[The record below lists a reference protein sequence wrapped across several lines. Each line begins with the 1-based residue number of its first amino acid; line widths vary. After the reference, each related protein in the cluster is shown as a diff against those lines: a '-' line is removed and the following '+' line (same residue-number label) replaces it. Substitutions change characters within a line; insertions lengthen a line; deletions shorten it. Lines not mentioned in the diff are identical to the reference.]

1 MNGQLTFAAM
11 LPEHVLLLG
20 IVLLLGVEIVGKWSR
35 AALVLAV
42 AAVAAAAG
50 VAAAMY
56 ANGFVGAPFP
66 GQFSVTPPMML
77 AKAIVLALALPVL
90 LLSRDEF
97 DGGEF
102 PALLLSSLYGVCL
115 LISADSFLIMFLGLE
130 LMSLPVYALIVLAY
144 RRPESAEAA
153 LKYLVL
159 GGTATAMFLM
169 GVSLLYGGSGSLEIS
184 TFATALGAPDLMS
197 RAAVVL
203 ILLAFF
209 LKAAIV
215 PFHAWAPDAYEGA
228 SVTVTAYMATI
239 VKAGVLL
246 AVVRLFAAAP
256 VVSPVVELLAIFPLI
271 SIVWGNLTAM
281 RQPSFRRMIA
291 YSSIA
296 HAGYLF
302 YALLGDGAGRFQA
315 VTFYVLAY
323 GILNVLAFA
332 ALPAADDDMQ
342 RDRLDNLKGLWH
354 RNPFAASVIGVAML
368 SLAGIPPFPGF
379 VAKFLIFKNVLAAGY
394 TTYAVIGLVGSYLG
408 IYFYLR
414 VIQLMFMSAD
424 AASEQQSDPHAY
436 RDRPAG
442 AFARGASLLC
452 LAATLLLAIFPGWM
466 LDRL

>member
-1 MNGQLTFAAM
+1 MNSQLTLMAM
-11 LPEHVLLLG
+11 LPEHLLLVG
-20 IVLLLGVEIVGKWSR
+20 IVLMLGVEIAGRWSR
-35 AALVLAV
+35 AALLLAV
-42 AAVAAAAG
+42 AVVAAAAG
-50 VAAAMY
+50 SAVWLY
-56 ANGFVGAPFP
+56 ANGFSGAPFV
-66 GQFSVTPPMML
+66 GQFSVAPATLL
-77 AKAIVLALALPVL
+77 AKAVVLMLAIPVL
-90 LLSRDEF
+90 LLSRDDF
-97 DGGEF
+97 HGGEF

-115 LISADSFLIMFLGLE
+115 LISADSYLIMFLGLE
-130 LMSLPVYALIVLAY
+130 LMSLPVYALILLAY

-169 GVSLLYGGSGSLEIS
+169 GVSLLYGASGSLEIS
-184 TFATALGAPDLMS
+184 TFATALGATDLMS

-203 ILLAFF
+203 VLLAFF

-246 AVVRLFAAAP
+246 AIVRLFAAAP
-256 VVSPVVELLAIFPLI
+256 VVSPVSELLAIFPLV
-271 SIVWGNLTAM
+271 SIVWGNLAAM
-281 RQPSFRRMIA
+281 RQRSFRRMIA

-302 YALLGDGAGRFQA
+302 YALLGDGAGRLQA

-332 ALPAADDDMQ
+332 ALPADDNDED
-342 RDRLDNLKGLWH
+342 RDQLERIRGLYH
-354 RNPFAASVIGVAML
+354 RNPFAAIVIGIAML

-394 TTYAVIGLVGSYLG
+394 TTYAVLGLIGSYVG

-414 VIQLMFMSAD
+414 VIQIMFMSQETSTVRLEATTVVV
-424 AASEQQSDPHAY
+424 SRTTRAY
-436 RDRPAG
+436 AHS
-442 AFARGASLLC
+442 ASLIC
-452 LAATLLLAIFPGWM
+452 LAATLLLSILPGWV
-466 LDRL
+466 LERF